1 MVKRNKFVLA
11 GLGVAT
17 LLASATWAGTAAA
30 HEVTPPAQAT
40 LAKGETEVMHL
51 LKLMDKDQNGKI
63 SKEEYLMFMSAE
75 FDRLDT
81 DKSGELDLKELT
93 QSRERVR
100 YASSR

>member
-1 MVKRNKFVLA
+1 MVKRNKLMFSGLA
-11 GLGVAT
+11 LAT
-17 LLASATWAGTAAA
+17 LLASGTWVGTAAA
-30 HEVTPPAQAT
+30 REVVAPAQAK

-81 DKSGELDLKELT
+81 DKSGELDVKELT
-93 QSRERVR
+93 QSRERIR
-100 YASSR
+100 YASGR